1 LAGRKC
7 KRFCVRHDEGKLHQR
22 KGWLDVN
29 ALLIILTLLITIA
42 AALGLGVGLGYAAI
56 NAILHAMRRQQPVP
70 DHAFA
75 PTEASSGD

>member
-1 LAGRKC
+1 
-7 KRFCVRHDEGKLHQR
+7 LHQR
-22 KGWLDVN
+22 KGWPDVN

-56 NAILHAMRRQQPVP
+56 NAILHAMRRQPQPVA

-75 PTEASSGD
+75 PTQVSSGD